1 MKIMSVQAEPD
12 VPQEYFCI
20 DRFYTLKQEELRD
33 EELSRML
40 ESGTSGQVNPKVTI
54 ACVEII
60 IQIIFETTVSSIF
73 H

>member
-1 MKIMSVQAEPD
+1 MSIQAEPD
-12 VPQEYFCI
+12 VPLEHFCV
-20 DRFYTLKQEELRD
+20 DGFYTVKQEELRD

-40 ESGTSGQVNPKVTI
+40 ESGTSGEVDPKVTI

-60 IQIIFETTVSSIF
+60 ILIIFETTVSSIF